1 MKTDMLQWVAPTWRY
16 QDRKLRPSAPQFESE
31 LRMQSDSD
39 KKSAPIPDQLPAFW
53 DAVLDS
59 SHNGI
64 AIIDRQGIILV
75 YNQGARRIFGDGD
88 QAPVGRHF
96 SEVRPETWPDLKE
109 ILETGRSQIGKRL
122 VLPQAT
128 IIANRNPIVA
138 NGEVVGV
145 ISVFQDI
152 SEYEAIIS
160 ELQGY
165 KELHRELEAIF
176 ESSQDGLYITDGMAN
191 TIRVN
196 SAYERITG
204 LSRTDLV
211 GRNMEDLV
219 NEKVFD
225 HSVTLEVREKGAPV
239 TLMQSIKGDKQ
250 VMVTGTPIF
259 DEDDQ
264 IALVVTNVR
273 DMTLLNDLRAQ
284 LNESRRLSSRFY
296 QSLLEQEK
304 FEHALQDMV
313 VKSNAMTQVVQKAV
327 KVAGVHTSVLL
338 QGESGVGKS
347 MLARIIHFMSR
358 RKERPFV
365 KISCGTIPD
374 SLMESELFGYS
385 KGAFTGAAREGKAGL
400 IETADTGTIFLDEV
414 GELTPAMQVKLLQVI
429 EEKTFTRVGSTRP
442 TSVDVRIIAA
452 TNRDLL
458 DLAQKGLFREDLY
471 YRLNVIPIFIPPL
484 RQRREDVRVLTLNT
498 LEKLNSTMGLNKR
511 IESETLD
518 RLMRYDYPG
527 NVREL
532 INIVERMVIMSE
544 GEQISFADLP
554 GELKEV
560 DPTFPDLLEE
570 GVSLNAAVHA
580 LEERMIGGALRRH
593 GTLAEAS
600 RALGIHPTTLWRKMT
615 RHGISAAIARKQ

>member
-1 MKTDMLQWVAPTWRY
+1 
-16 QDRKLRPSAPQFESE
+16 
-31 LRMQSDSD
+31 MQSESD
-39 KKSAPIPDQLPAFW
+39 KKSARIPDQLPAFW
-53 DAVLDS
+53 DSVLDS

-75 YNQGARRIFGDGD
+75 YNQGAKRIFGDSD
-88 QAPVGRHF
+88 QSPVGRHF

-204 LSRTDLV
+204 LSRKDLV
-211 GRNMEDLV
+211 GRNMQDLV

-259 DEDDQ
+259 DEDNQ

-273 DMTLLNDLRAQ
+273 DMTLLNDLQAQ

-484 RQRREDVRVLTLNT
+484 RQRREDVRVLALNT

-511 IESETLD
+511 IEPEALD

-560 DPTFPDLLEE
+560 DQTFPDPLDE
-570 GVSLNAAVHA
+570 GVTLNAAVSA
-580 LEERMIGGALRRH
+580 LEARMIEGALRRH
-593 GTLAEAS
+593 ATLAETAG
-600 RALGIHPTTLWRKMT
+600 ALGVHPTTLWRKMT
-615 RHGISAAIARKQ
+615 RHGISATIARKQ

>member
-1 MKTDMLQWVAPTWRY
+1 MP
-16 QDRKLRPSAPQFESE
+16 
-31 LRMQSDSD
+31 SDSD
-39 KKSAPIPDQLPAFW
+39 KKSARIPDQLSAFW
-53 DAVLDS
+53 DSVLDS

-64 AIIDRQGIILV
+64 AIIDRQGTILV
-75 YNQGARRIFGDGD
+75 YNQGAKRIFADGG
-88 QAPVGRHF
+88 QATVGRHF

-109 ILETGRSQIGKRL
+109 ILETGRSQIGRRL

-128 IIANRNPIVA
+128 IIANRNPIVVG
-138 NGEVVGV
+138 GEVVGV

-176 ESSQDGLYITDGMAN
+176 ESSQDGLYITDGTAT

-204 LSRTDLV
+204 LSRKDLI
-211 GRNMEDLV
+211 GRNMKDLV

-225 HSVTLEVREKGAPV
+225 HSVTLEVLEKGAPM
-239 TLMQSIKGDKQ
+239 TLMQSVKGNKQ

-259 DEDDQ
+259 DDDHR

-273 DMTLLNDLRAQ
+273 DMTLLNDLRTQ
-284 LNESRRLSSRFY
+284 LDESKRLSSRFY
-296 QSLLEQEK
+296 QSLLEQDK

-313 VKSNAMTQVVQKAV
+313 VKSNSMTQVVQKAV

-358 RKERPFV
+358 RKEGPFV

-400 IETADTGTIFLDEV
+400 IETADSGTVFLDEV
-414 GELTPAMQVKLLQVI
+414 GELTSAMQVKLLQVL

-458 DLAQKGLFREDLY
+458 DLIQRGFFREDLY

-484 RQRREDVRVLTLNT
+484 RQRREDIRVLALNA

-511 IESETLD
+511 IEPDALD
-518 RLMRYDYPG
+518 GLMRYHYPG
-527 NVREL
+527 NVRQL

-544 GEQISFADLP
+544 GDLISFADLP
-554 GELKEV
+554 GELKEI
-560 DPTFPDLLEE
+560 DATFPDRRGE
-570 GVSLNAAVHA
+570 GVTLNAAVHA
-580 LEERMIGGALRRH
+580 LEARMIEGALRRH
-593 GTLAEAS
+593 ATLAEAAS
-600 RALGIHPTTLWRKMT
+600 ALGVHPTTLWRKMT
-615 RHGISAAIARKQ
+615 RHGISAIVARKQ

>member
-1 MKTDMLQWVAPTWRY
+1 
-16 QDRKLRPSAPQFESE
+16 
-31 LRMQSDSD
+31 MQSESD
-39 KKSAPIPDQLPAFW
+39 KKSARIPDQLPAFW
-53 DAVLDS
+53 DSVLDS

-75 YNQGARRIFGDGD
+75 YNQGAKRIFGDSD
-88 QAPVGRHF
+88 QSPVGRHF

-204 LSRTDLV
+204 LSRKDLV
-211 GRNMEDLV
+211 GRNMQDLV

-259 DEDDQ
+259 DEDNQ

-414 GELTPAMQVKLLQVI
+414 GELTPPMQVKLLQVI
-429 EEKTFTRVGSTRP
+429 EEKTFTRVGSTRS

-484 RQRREDVRVLTLNT
+484 RQRREDVRVLALNT

-511 IESETLD
+511 IEPEALD

-544 GEQISFADLP
+544 GEQISLADLP

-560 DPTFPDLLEE
+560 DQTFPDPLDE
-570 GVSLNAAVHA
+570 GVTLNAAVSA
-580 LEERMIGGALRRH
+580 LEARMIEGALRRH
-593 GTLAEAS
+593 ATLAETAG
-600 RALGIHPTTLWRKMT
+600 ALGVHPTTLWRKMT
-615 RHGISAAIARKQ
+615 RHGISGTIARKQ

>member
-1 MKTDMLQWVAPTWRY
+1 
-16 QDRKLRPSAPQFESE
+16 
-31 LRMQSDSD
+31 MQSEFD
-39 KKSAPIPDQLPAFW
+39 KKPARIPDQLPAFW
-53 DAVLDS
+53 DSVLDS

-75 YNQGARRIFGDGD
+75 YNQGAKRIFGDSD
-88 QAPVGRHF
+88 QSPVGRHF

-128 IIANRNPIVA
+128 IIANRNPIVV

-204 LSRTDLV
+204 LSRKDLV
-211 GRNMEDLV
+211 GRNMQDLV

-259 DEDDQ
+259 DEDNQ

-273 DMTLLNDLRAQ
+273 DMTLLNDLQAQ

-414 GELTPAMQVKLLQVI
+414 GELTPSMQVKLLQVL

-452 TNRDLL
+452 TNRNVLEL
-458 DLAQKGLFREDLY
+458 VQTGLFREDLY

-484 RQRREDVRVLTLNT
+484 RQRREDVRVLALNT

-511 IESETLD
+511 IEPEALD

-544 GEQISFADLP
+544 GDAISFSDLP
-554 GELKEV
+554 GEIKEV
-560 DPTFPDLLEE
+560 DATFPDPLDE
-570 GVSLNAAVHA
+570 GVTLSAAVHG
-580 LEERMIGGALRRH
+580 LEVRMIERALRRH
-593 GTLAEAS
+593 ATLAETAG
-600 RALGIHPTTLWRKMT
+600 ALGVHPTTLWRKMT
-615 RHGISAAIARKQ
+615 RHGISATIAKQQ

>member
-1 MKTDMLQWVAPTWRY
+1 
-16 QDRKLRPSAPQFESE
+16 
-31 LRMQSDSD
+31 MQSESD
-39 KKSAPIPDQLPAFW
+39 KKSARIPDQLPAFW

-75 YNQGARRIFGDGD
+75 YNQGAKRIFGDSD
-88 QAPVGRHF
+88 QSPVGRHF

-109 ILETGRSQIGKRL
+109 ILETSRSQIGKRL

-128 IIANRNPIVA
+128 IIANRNPIVV
-138 NGEVVGV
+138 NGKVVGV

-204 LSRTDLV
+204 LSRKDLV
-211 GRNMEDLV
+211 GRNMQDLV

-385 KGAFTGAAREGKAGL
+385 KGAFTVAAREGKAGL

-484 RQRREDVRVLTLNT
+484 RQRREDVRVLASNT
-498 LEKLNSTMGLNKR
+498 LEKLNSTLGLNKR
-511 IESETLD
+511 IEPEALD

-560 DPTFPDLLEE
+560 DQTFPDPLVE
-570 GVSLNAAVHA
+570 GVTLNAAVSA
-580 LEERMIGGALRRH
+580 LEARMIEGALRRH
-593 GTLAEAS
+593 ATLAETAG
-600 RALGIHPTTLWRKMT
+600 ALGVHPTTLWRKMT
-615 RHGISAAIARKQ
+615 RHGISATIARQQ

>member
-1 MKTDMLQWVAPTWRY
+1 MKTHMLKSVEPPGDTGQQAATLCTSIR
-16 QDRKLRPSAPQFESE
+16 E
-31 LRMQSDSD
+31 LTSMQSDSH
-39 KKSAPIPDQLPAFW
+39 KKSVPIPDQLPAFW

-64 AIIDRQGIILV
+64 AIIDRQGTILV
-75 YNQGARRIFGDGD
+75 YNQGAKRIFGDGD

-109 ILETGRSQIGKRL
+109 ILKTGRSQVGKRL

-128 IIANRNPIVA
+128 IIANRNPIVV

-225 HSVTLEVREKGAPV
+225 HSVTLEVRQKGAPV

-259 DEDDQ
+259 DDDDQ

-347 MLARIIHFMSR
+347 MLARIIHYMSR

-414 GELTPAMQVKLLQVI
+414 GELTPSMQVKLLQVI

-484 RQRREDVRVLTLNT
+484 RQRREDVRVLALNT
-498 LEKLNSTMGLNKR
+498 LEKLNRTMGLNKR
-511 IESETLD
+511 IEPETLD

-544 GEQISFADLP
+544 GDQISFADLP

-560 DPTFPDLLEE
+560 DPTFPGVLEE
-570 GVSLNAAVHA
+570 GVSLTAAVHA

-593 GTLAEAS
+593 GTLAEAA
-600 RALGIHPTTLWRKMT
+600 RALGVHPTTLWRKMT

>member
-1 MKTDMLQWVAPTWRY
+1 
-16 QDRKLRPSAPQFESE
+16 
-31 LRMQSDSD
+31 MQSDSH
-39 KKSAPIPDQLPAFW
+39 KKSARFPEQLPALW
-53 DAVLDS
+53 DTVLDS

-64 AIIDRQGIILV
+64 VIIDRQGLILV
-75 YNQGARRIFGDGD
+75 YNQGAKRIFGDGD
-88 QAPVGRHF
+88 QALVGRHF

-128 IIANRNPIVA
+128 IIANRNPIVV

-204 LSRTDLV
+204 LSRKDLV
-211 GRNMEDLV
+211 GRNMQDLV

-225 HSVTLEVREKGAPV
+225 HSVTLEVIEKGFPM
-239 TLMQSIKGDKQ
+239 TLMQSVKGDKQ

-259 DEDDQ
+259 DDDHQ

-296 QSLLEQEK
+296 QSLLEQEQ

-313 VKSNAMTQVVQKAV
+313 VKSNAMAQVVQKSV

-400 IETADTGTIFLDEV
+400 IETADTGTEFLDEV
-414 GELTPAMQVKLLQVI
+414 GELTPTMQVKLLQVI
-429 EEKTFTRVGSTRP
+429 EEKTFTRVGSIRP

-471 YRLNVIPIFIPPL
+471 YRLNVIPILIPPL
-484 RQRREDVRVLTLNT
+484 RQRREDVRVLALNT
-498 LEKLNSTMGLNKR
+498 LEKLNSTMGFNKR

-532 INIVERMVIMSE
+532 INIVERMVIMSD
-544 GEQISFADLP
+544 GDLITFSDLP
-554 GELKEV
+554 GEIKEA
-560 DPTFPDLLEE
+560 DPSFPDPLVE
-570 GVSLNAAVHA
+570 GVSLNGAVSA
-580 LEERMIGGALRRH
+580 LEARMIEGALRRYS
-593 GTLAEAS
+593 TLAEAA
-600 RALGIHPTTLWRKMT
+600 RVLGVHPTTLWRKMT
-615 RHGISAAIARKQ
+615 RYGISAAIAIKQ